1 MEKTVRKHYASS
13 WFFSVFIV
21 MSATACGD
29 AGTAPASIAGR
40 YNVVTVNGVAV
51 PALLAESPDEGAGVF
66 KAYLDSGYIQ
76 VNDGGTCG
84 ASISVTYRD
93 PADFVVDTETD
104 TDTCTWTQAGSTIT
118 FTHGGSVFWRDGGSS
133 DTATLSGN
141 RLTMTFPHWFGAGTV
156 TLVFER

>member
-1 MEKTVRKHYASS
+1 MRKHYASS

-76 VNDGGTCG
+76 INDGGTCG

-104 TDTCTWTQAGSTIT
+104 TDTCTWTQAGSTINFSWT
-118 FTHGGSVFWRDGGSS
+118 NGMPWSDNGTS
-133 DTATLSGN
+133 DTATHSGD
-141 RLTMTFPHWFGAGTV
+141 RFTMVVPGPTGGNV

>member
-13 WFFSVFIV
+13 WLFSVFIV

-76 VNDGGTCG
+76 INDGGTCG

-93 PADFVVDTETD
+93 PADFVVDTGTD
-104 TDTCTWTQAGSTIT
+104 TDTCTWTQAGSTINFSWT
-118 FTHGGSVFWRDGGSS
+118 NGMPWSDNGTS
-133 DTATLSGN
+133 DTATHSGD
-141 RLTMTFPHWFGAGTV
+141 RFTMVVPGPTGGNV

>member
-21 MSATACGD
+21 MSATACGG

-51 PALLAESPDEGAGVF
+51 PALFAEYPDEGAGVF

-76 VNDGGTCG
+76 INDGGTCG

-104 TDTCTWTQAGSTIT
+104 TDTCTWTQAGSTINFSWT
-118 FTHGGSVFWRDGGSS
+118 NGMPWSDNGTS
-133 DTATLSGN
+133 DTATHSGD
-141 RLTMTFPHWFGAGTV
+141 RFTMVVPAPMGGNMTM
-156 TLVFER
+156 VFER